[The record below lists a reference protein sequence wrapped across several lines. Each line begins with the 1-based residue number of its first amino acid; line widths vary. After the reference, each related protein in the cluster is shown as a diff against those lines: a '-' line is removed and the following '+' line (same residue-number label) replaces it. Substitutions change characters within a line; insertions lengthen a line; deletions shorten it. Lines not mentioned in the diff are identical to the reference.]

1 MSEAIK
7 TTDHETVRKWAEQR
21 GGKPAHVK
29 PTADGDDPGI
39 LRIDFPGGDQA
50 RLETIS
56 WEEFFDKFDAAKLAL
71 LYQEQT
77 ESGELS
83 RFNKLVNR

>member
-7 TTDHETVRKWAEQR
+7 TTDHETIRKWAEQR

-29 PTADGDDPGI
+29 PTADGDDPGV
-39 LRIDFPGGDQA
+39 LRIDFPGGEDA
-50 RLETIS
+50 RLEPIG
-56 WEEFFDKFDAAKLAL
+56 WEEFFDKFEKAKLAL